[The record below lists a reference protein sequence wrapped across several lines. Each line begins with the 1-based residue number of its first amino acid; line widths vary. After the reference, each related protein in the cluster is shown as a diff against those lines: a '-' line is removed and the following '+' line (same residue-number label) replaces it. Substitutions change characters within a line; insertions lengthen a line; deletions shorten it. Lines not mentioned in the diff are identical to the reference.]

1 MDILKTSTD
10 WAKAEM
16 LSNGIFALFGVMF
29 VLASLGFWL
38 RGETEMARAFIIP
51 TLVAGVLLLILG
63 GGLLYGTWKSVA
75 GFDAAFSQDPSAF
88 IAAEIARVDSTMAQ
102 YAVAAFKVMPAI
114 ILVCAGLILFLNGPA
129 WRASLITAIA
139 MLALII
145 AVDSTANARLAAYK
159 DKLLMARAAQ

>member
-10 WAKAEM
+10 WARAEM
-16 LSNGIFALFGVMF
+16 LSNGIFAVFGMMF
-29 VLASLGFWL
+29 VLVSLGFWL

-63 GGLLYGTWKSVA
+63 AGLFYGTWRSAA
-75 GFDAAFSQDPSAF
+75 GFDAAFSQDPSTF
-88 IAAEIARVDSTMAQ
+88 VSGEIVCVDSTMAQ

-114 ILVCAGLILFLNGPA
+114 ILVCAGLMLFLNGPV

-139 MLALII
+139 MLALIV

-159 DKLLMARAAQ
+159 DKLLMVSAAQ